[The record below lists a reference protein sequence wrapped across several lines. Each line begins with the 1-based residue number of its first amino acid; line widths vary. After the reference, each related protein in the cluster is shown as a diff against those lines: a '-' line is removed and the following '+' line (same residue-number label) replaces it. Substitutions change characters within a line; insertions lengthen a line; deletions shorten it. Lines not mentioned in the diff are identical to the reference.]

1 MSTHRSL
8 VAEQIAQFSFVVY
21 NWIGTNLQ
29 LHPEEI
35 DLLQPQAA
43 FRRVYRNL
51 ADNREFE
58 LLVVYSAHCRT
69 LSGHEPGR
77 CMTGQGWI
85 CCSDEMQS
93 WNTGEATVCG
103 RDFVFQNGSSRE
115 QVTSILVAP
124 SFGASGR
131 TEFIAMAAADFRLD
145 PFGAL
150 AIRISTSEPLEI
162 ADWNAQILPFVTALQ
177 PMIRQVHFP

>member
-8 VAEQIAQFSFVVY
+8 VAEQVTQFPFVID

-35 DLLQPQAA
+35 DLLQPKAA

-51 ADNREFE
+51 ANNREVE
-58 LLVVYSAHCRT
+58 LLVVYSDHCRT

-77 CMTGQGWI
+77 CMTGQGWA

-93 WNTGEATVCG
+93 WNTSEATVLG
-103 RDFVFQNGSSRE
+103 RGFVFQNGSSRE

-124 SFGASGR
+124 FFGASGR
-131 TEFIAMAAADFRLD
+131 AEPIAMAAADFRWE

-150 AIRISTSEPLEI
+150 AIRISTSKPLEN
-162 ADWNAQILPFVTALQ
+162 ADWNTQILPFVTALQ
-177 PMIRQVHFP
+177 PTIRQVHFP